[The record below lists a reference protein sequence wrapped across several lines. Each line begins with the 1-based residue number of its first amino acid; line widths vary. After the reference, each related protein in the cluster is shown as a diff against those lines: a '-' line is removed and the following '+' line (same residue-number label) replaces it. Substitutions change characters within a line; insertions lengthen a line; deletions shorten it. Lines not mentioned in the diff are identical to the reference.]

1 MNVVNRIV
9 VVFALVVLIPIC
21 SVLLLLPLPV
31 LGAVQN
37 QLAGLA
43 DALGRLIPWTRVA
56 GGILF
61 ALSLDIILVLMVFV
75 EVRRPFRKAIR
86 VDRAAGGDVQISI
99 ASISDRLEYE
109 VDQLASVL
117 RSKAKVSARRRG
129 VLVEVD
135 VETAS
140 GVNVPE
146 KAEQIVETVRR
157 VAEDEMG
164 LKLARKPKV
173 RLRTIPYPHALKAK
187 ARARAT
193 TSSPP
198 MVPGEE

>member
-1 MNVVNRIV
+1 MDVVNRIV
-9 VVFALVVLIPIC
+9 VVVALLVLIPIC
-21 SVLLLLPLPV
+21 TVLLLLPMTV
-31 LGAVQN
+31 LEVLRD
-37 QLAGLA
+37 QLAGLTYV
-43 DALGRLIPWTRVA
+43 LGRLIPWTRVA

-75 EVRRPFRKAIR
+75 EVRRPSRKTTR
-86 VDRAAGGDVQISI
+86 VDRAAGGDVQIST

-109 VDQLASVL
+109 VDQLARVL

-164 LKLARKPKV
+164 LKLARKPRV

-187 ARARAT
+187 GT
-193 TSSPP
+193 TSSPSI
-198 MVPGEE
+198 VPPAE